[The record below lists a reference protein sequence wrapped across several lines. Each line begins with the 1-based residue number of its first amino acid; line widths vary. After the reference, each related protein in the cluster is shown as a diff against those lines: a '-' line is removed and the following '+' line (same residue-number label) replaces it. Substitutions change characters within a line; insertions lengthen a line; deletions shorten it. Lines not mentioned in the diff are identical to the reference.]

1 MSDKAALHFW
11 MSQPL
16 GYSKQHHK
24 IAPQCAFSNCTKALL
39 HWGSFTS
46 LVSQSLF
53 TKWPNLTTWGIWL
66 DGQRVYVAGSVAQ
79 PCWFYHWQ
87 QDCFDVKK
95 RSDRKEVDLRWRRSY
110 NKSGHNPSKWAPWT
124 RCQILCKAQKLK
136 ASVTVAHFKG
146 VLENVDVG
154 GDLQGFPGQ
163 KRTPADSAGA
173 SATQRY
179 PHLYLFT
186 SDIKMYI
193 TTQTATPHYFSV
205 PQLHTF
211 TQFTLHYF
219 CKHKHHNTNSHI
231 PLLQCSTT
239 SHFHPVHTHTTSASI
254 NITTPTL
261 TATLHYFSVLQ
272 LHTFTQFT
280 HTHYFCKCKHKHHHT
295 TSKTP
300 LLQGS
305 TSHFQPLQTSLLL

>member
-1 MSDKAALHFW
+1 M
-11 MSQPL
+11 
-16 GYSKQHHK
+16 
-24 IAPQCAFSNCTKALL
+24 
-39 HWGSFTS
+39 
-46 LVSQSLF
+46 
-53 TKWPNLTTWGIWL
+53 
-66 DGQRVYVAGSVAQ
+66 
-79 PCWFYHWQ
+79 
-87 QDCFDVKK
+87 
-95 RSDRKEVDLRWRRSY
+95 
-110 NKSGHNPSKWAPWT
+110 
-124 RCQILCKAQKLK
+124 
-136 ASVTVAHFKG
+136 AHFKG

-186 SDIKMYI
+186 SDIKMYF

-219 CKHKHHNTNSHI
+219 CKHKHHNTNSHT